1 MHLHNRFDNLIWSTL
16 RDTFYKPASI
26 IGIKALQQ
34 QVQNNVQH
42 LNQNFISINDLLTKL
57 N

>member
-1 MHLHNRFDNLIWSTL
+1 MHLQNRFDSLIWSTL
-16 RDTFYKPASI
+16 RDTFYKPAST

-42 LNQNFISINDLLTKL
+42 WNQNFISINDLLTKL